1 MHRHPLRSIT
11 SYPFR
16 QCSLPERIDR
26 SRSEMELR
34 QDLAGRSLENRI
46 AGENSAE
53 DLPHPHLGEM
63 KFRHQ
68 VRRHYGHVH
77 APHPQIA

>member
-1 MHRHPLRSIT
+1 MLLR
-11 SYPFR
+11 
-16 QCSLPERIDR
+16 L
-26 SRSEMELR
+26 
-34 QDLAGRSLENRI
+34 LAGRSLENRI